1 MIITILDTILY
12 TLMKEEDDQSPLSL
26 FITVIQKGISFL
38 LWSYFAMPTSLT
50 QSQ

>member
-1 MIITILDTILY
+1 MVITILDTILY

-26 FITVIQKGISFL
+26 FITVTQNGI
-38 LWSYFAMPTSLT
+38 LWSYFAMPTSLN